1 MPNSYVEYTT
11 SGTGTNGLGQRVF
24 TAPTLFR
31 HIDDIRAKGLSGS
44 TWTELSISARGTT
57 TVTLSAVPTGKSK
70 VRIYRQTPA
79 DPLVDFTKGAT
90 LTAADLDSA
99 YNQGLLLSQEVAEQA
114 DPSGGS
120 GISGIDSAQLAS
132 NLSLGGTTTT
142 NSINVNGTLNL
153 HGNSSVKGERVG
165 TLDTL
170 ALYSNDE
177 VDLRIGN
184 NSSSQAALKV
194 EQVGAGT
201 SAKVTAPLTTNA
213 NITSAGNKALIT
225 KEYADATYAPA
236 PTTGEILEVVS
247 SVCDGS
253 TVNGY
258 TFQNVTA
265 IQDLSTTWGD
275 INGSSISYTPPTG
288 TTQVIYSFN
297 YGQGFH
303 YTHHNIASY
312 IFIIDDFE
320 VTYARSGF
328 GANNAMSARTT
339 FTWTIN
345 IGGTTNTNTGR
356 LSSWSGAKTLK
367 MQAREHHSNNQTF
380 LHTTGGYW
388 DGGTNT
394 NAQFSMPTLTITA
407 IA

>member
-11 SGTGTNGLGQRVF
+11 SGTGSNGLGQRVF

-90 LTAADLDSA
+90 LTATDLDSA

-142 NSINVNGTLNL
+142 NSITCNGTLNL

-184 NSSSQAALKV
+184 NSSSQASLNR
-194 EQVGAGT
+194 Q
-201 SAKVTAPLTTNA
+201 
-213 NITSAGNKALIT
+213 
-225 KEYADATYAPA
+225 
-236 PTTGEILEVVS
+236 
-247 SVCDGS
+247 
-253 TVNGY
+253 
-258 TFQNVTA
+258 
-265 IQDLSTTWGD
+265 
-275 INGSSISYTPPTG
+275 
-288 TTQVIYSFN
+288 
-297 YGQGFH
+297 
-303 YTHHNIASY
+303 
-312 IFIIDDFE
+312 
-320 VTYARSGF
+320 
-328 GANNAMSARTT
+328 
-339 FTWTIN
+339 
-345 IGGTTNTNTGR
+345 
-356 LSSWSGAKTLK
+356 
-367 MQAREHHSNNQTF
+367 
-380 LHTTGGYW
+380 
-388 DGGTNT
+388 
-394 NAQFSMPTLTITA
+394 
-407 IA
+407 